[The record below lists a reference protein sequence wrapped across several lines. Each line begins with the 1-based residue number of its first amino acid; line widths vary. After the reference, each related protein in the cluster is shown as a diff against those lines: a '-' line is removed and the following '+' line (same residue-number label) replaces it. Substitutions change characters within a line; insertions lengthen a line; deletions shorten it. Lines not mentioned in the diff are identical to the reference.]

1 MLLLTSIDYFFQ
13 VDIRTGV
20 ISWDNVEYL
29 CQWQSQ
35 ILNNA
40 KFSED
45 LGISVV
51 NNFIDVSEN
60 IKHVYDDVKLS
71 ENGGQLEPED
81 NKDVVTNEERRTQN
95 VDGRRGKIANSA
107 VHEHFYK
114 VKIYHPTTK
123 KPVNGAICKHCKDK
137 FVSRVST
144 NLKRHLQ
151 TYHPVAFAEVES
163 KYIF

>member
-1 MLLLTSIDYFFQ
+1 M
-13 VDIRTGV
+13 
-20 ISWDNVEYL
+20 NH
-29 CQWQSQ
+29 
-35 ILNNA
+35 A

-45 LGISVV
+45 LGVTIV

-60 IKHVYDDVKLS
+60 IKHDNDDVKLS
-71 ENGGQLEPED
+71 ENGDQLKPEE
-81 NKDVVTNEERRTQN
+81 NKDVLMK
-95 VDGRRGKIANSA
+95 DGRKMVELQTVQFTKKNGRIPNSA
-107 VHEHFYK
+107 VHDHFHK

-123 KPVNGAICKHCKDK
+123 KPVNGAICKHCKSK
-137 FVSRVST
+137 FASRVST

>member
-1 MLLLTSIDYFFQ
+1 M
-13 VDIRTGV
+13 
-20 ISWDNVEYL
+20 

-35 ILNNA
+35 ILNHA

-45 LGISVV
+45 LGVTIV

-60 IKHVYDDVKLS
+60 IKHDYDDVKLC
-71 ENGGQLEPED
+71 ENEDQLKPEE
-81 NKDVVTNEERRTQN
+81 NKN
-95 VDGRRGKIANSA
+95 VLKKDGRKMVELQTVQFTKKNSRIANSA
-107 VHEHFYK
+107 VHEHFHK

-123 KPVNGAICKHCKDK
+123 KPVNGAICKHCKGK
-137 FVSRVST
+137 FASRVST

-163 KYIF
+163 KDIF

>member
-1 MLLLTSIDYFFQ
+1 M
-13 VDIRTGV
+13 
-20 ISWDNVEYL
+20 

-35 ILNNA
+35 ILNHA

-45 LGISVV
+45 LGVTIV

-60 IKHVYDDVKLS
+60 IKHDNDDVKLS
-71 ENGGQLEPED
+71 ENGDQLKPEE
-81 NKDVVTNEERRTQN
+81 NKDVLMK
-95 VDGRRGKIANSA
+95 DGRKMVELQTVQFTKKNGRIPNSA
-107 VHEHFYK
+107 VHDHFHK

-123 KPVNGAICKHCKDK
+123 KPVNGAICKHCKGK
-137 FVSRVST
+137 FASRVST

-163 KYIF
+163 KYILSSSWPWP

>member
-1 MLLLTSIDYFFQ
+1 M
-13 VDIRTGV
+13 
-20 ISWDNVEYL
+20 

-35 ILNNA
+35 ILNHA

-45 LGISVV
+45 LGVTIV

-60 IKHVYDDVKLS
+60 IKHDNDDVKLG
-71 ENGGQLEPED
+71 ENGDQLKPEE
-81 NKDVVTNEERRTQN
+81 NKDVLMK
-95 VDGRRGKIANSA
+95 DGRKMVELQTVQFTKKNGRIPNSA
-107 VHEHFYK
+107 VHDHFHK

>member
-1 MLLLTSIDYFFQ
+1 M
-13 VDIRTGV
+13 
-20 ISWDNVEYL
+20 

-35 ILNNA
+35 ILNHA

-45 LGISVV
+45 LGVTIV
-51 NNFIDVSEN
+51 NNFIDVSES
-60 IKHVYDDVKLS
+60 IKHDNDDVRLS
-71 ENGGQLEPED
+71 ENEDQLKPEE
-81 NKDVVTNEERRTQN
+81 NKIVLKRDDIKMVELQTVQFTKKN
-95 VDGRRGKIANSA
+95 GRIPNSA
-107 VHEHFYK
+107 VHDHFHK